1 MSKGLI
7 HFLELKSRT
16 FGSKLRRSLRNRSE
30 KMQFV
35 VDENSR
41 KKLNSKQPRRM
52 GYLDRRALKP
62 QAHTATLMY
71 IRSIRT
77 EDSVKSLETALDS
90 ASGASLL
97 PLASKM
103 DGKED

>member
-1 MSKGLI
+1 
-7 HFLELKSRT
+7 
-16 FGSKLRRSLRNRSE
+16 
-30 KMQFV
+30 MQFV

-52 GYLDRRALKP
+52 GYLDRRRALKP

-77 EDSVKSLETALDS
+77 EDCVKSLETALDS

-103 DGKED
+103 DGKEGLKLWERPK